1 MKIKNSIFA
10 RWCFQFIRP
19 KPTYYHKVRAIGV
32 EPVDLES
39 PRLIVSLTSFPARIK
54 TVNYTIESILLQK
67 KKANMVVL
75 WLGYDKFPNKEKDL
89 PKRLL
94 RLTQFGL
101 TIKWCKDIRS
111 YTKLIPSIEAFPND
125 IIVTIDDDVWYPPE
139 WLENL
144 YNSYLKEPTLIHA
157 HRVLQVT
164 ANNGIINKYI
174 DWGTQI
180 FAPQEPSYCWH
191 LTGTGGVLYPPHCL
205 YKDICIR
212 DKFLSMAPSVDDIWF
227 WVMAILQHTRIKVVE
242 GNIYNFEGVFIV
254 KNPSLWNDNVY
265 DKNDVALKK
274 LMKAYPELRQL
285 LLEDL
290 KRLNNKICT
299 TLREE

>member
-1 MKIKNSIFA
+1 MNIRNNTFF
-10 RWCFQFIRP
+10 RWCYQFVRP
-19 KPTYYHKVRAIGV
+19 KPAYYHKVKEVGV
-32 EPVDLES
+32 EPAEGI

-94 RLTQFGL
+94 RLTQYGL

-111 YTKLIPSIEAFPND
+111 YTKLIPSLEAFSDD
-125 IIVTIDDDVWYPPE
+125 IIVTADDDIWYPPE
-139 WLENL
+139 WLERL
-144 YNSYLKEPTLIHA
+144 YDSYLKEPTLIHA

-164 ANNGIINKYI
+164 ANSGHINKYT

-180 FAPQEPSYCWH
+180 FSPQEPSYCWH

-205 YKDICIR
+205 YKDICCC

-227 WVMAILQHTRIKVVE
+227 WVMAILQHTRVKVVE
-242 GNIYNFEGVFIV
+242 GNIFTFEGVFIV
-254 KNPSLWNDNVY
+254 KNQSLWSDNVY
-265 DKNDVALKK
+265 DKNDVALEK
-274 LMKAYPELRQL
+274 LMEVYPEVRQL
-285 LLEDL
+285 LNEDL
-290 KRLNNKICT
+290 ARMKNRVCK
-299 TLREE
+299 TLKEK